1 MYKSLASKLI
11 SDSASMSVMPAYETY
26 GKVTQVVGLV
36 IEAIVPEASL
46 GGLCALY
53 AAWDSEP
60 VYAEVVGFKGENVLL
75 MPLMDVRGIRPGS
88 RVKVVES
95 QSYIPVG
102 EELLGRILNGL
113 GVPIDGGIPL
123 NDTGKKSYLYKEPSD
138 PLKRRMIETPLDLG
152 VKAINTFITC
162 GEGQRIGIMA
172 GSGVGKSVLLSM
184 MARNTNADINVIAL
198 IGERGREV
206 RDFIEKNL
214 GEEGLKRSVIVV
226 ATSDQS
232 PLMRMRGAYVAT
244 AIAEYFRDTGRKVL
258 FMMDSVTRFGM
269 AQREIGLA
277 VGEPPTTRGYTPS
290 VFANLPKLLERAGT
304 SPERGSITGLYTV
317 LVDGDDIN
325 DPIGDSV
332 RSIVDG
338 HIVLSR
344 DLASRNHY
352 PAIDVLGSVSRVMTD
367 VVSKERKNLA
377 ARARDLL
384 ATYRDAQDLVNIGAY
399 VKGSSKKID
408 QSLLVIDELNS
419 FLRQDMFES
428 FTLDE
433 SWKALGAVLNKL
445 DSGENR

>member
-1 MYKSLASKLI
+1 MYKSLASKII
-11 SDSASMSVMPAYETY
+11 SDSANMTIVSSYETY

-36 IEAIVPEASL
+36 IEAIVPEAAL
-46 GGLCALY
+46 GGLCAIY
-53 AAWDSEP
+53 ATWDSEP
-60 VYAEVVGFKGENVLL
+60 VYAEVVGFKGERVLI

-95 QSYIPVG
+95 QSYISVG

-113 GVPIDGGIPL
+113 GVPIDDGAPL
-123 NDTGKKSYLYKEPSD
+123 NDTGQKSYLYKNPSD

-152 VKAINTFITC
+152 VKAINTFVTC

-184 MARNTNADINVIAL
+184 MARNTDADINVIAL

-214 GEEGLKRSVIVV
+214 GEEGLKRSVVVV

-277 VGEPPTTRGYTPS
+277 VGEPPTTKGYTPS

-304 SPERGSITGLYTV
+304 SPDSGSITGLYTV

-325 DPIGDSV
+325 DPIGDAV

-377 ARARDLL
+377 AKARDLL

-408 QSLLVIDELNS
+408 QSLSVIDDLND
-419 FLRQDMFES
+419 FLKQDMFES
-428 FTLDE
+428 FTLEE
-433 SWKALGAVLNKL
+433 SWKRLKKIIDKL
-445 DSGENR
+445 DAGEKV